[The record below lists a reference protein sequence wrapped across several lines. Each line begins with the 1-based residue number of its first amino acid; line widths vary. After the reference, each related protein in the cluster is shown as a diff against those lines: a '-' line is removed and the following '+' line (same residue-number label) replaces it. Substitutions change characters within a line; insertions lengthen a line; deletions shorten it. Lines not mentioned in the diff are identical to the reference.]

1 MNNELMNDN
10 QGQMHN
16 ATINMIAFTMG
27 NEGMCGGTRIFIELA
42 KRWLK
47 SGCKIN
53 IFVTDEGLSTCV
65 KYGLSNA
72 NFFVTP
78 GLKYKRF
85 GLFLFYNILLLKG
98 ILLAIKFKINGKKA
112 DVIYST
118 SDFWPDSLTAFIAA
132 KLLNK
137 SKWVAGFY
145 LFAPNPF
152 KKGNPYKGKNF
163 LRGFLYY
170 FTQFPIYYIVKRF
183 ADIVCVTSQ
192 PDVASFITPRRNK
205 DKILVIMGGVDYS
218 LHREMPEIE
227 KIYDACFI
235 GRFHPQKGIIE
246 LIDIWRMVV
255 NKKPQAKLLIIGYG
269 ELSGK
274 IKEKIRLNSLFDN
287 IKIIGFTDGE
297 EKVKILNQ
305 CKVVVHPALYDSGG
319 MAACEAMACGLPAV
333 SFDLPA
339 LRTYYPKGM
348 IKTPCF
354 DQDAFSQNIMELLE
368 DKQLYLKLKEDAVSW
383 AREWDWDKKAAYI
396 LGAFDR

>member
-1 MNNELMNDN
+1 
-10 QGQMHN
+10 
-16 ATINMIAFTMG
+16 MIALTMG
-27 NEGMCGGTRIFIELA
+27 HEGMCGGSRIFIELA

-47 SGCKIN
+47 SGHKIN

-72 NFFVTP
+72 NFFVTS
-78 GLKYKRF
+78 GLKYKKL

-98 ILLAIKFKINGKKA
+98 FLLVIKFKVSSKKA
-112 DVIYST
+112 DVVYST
-118 SDFWPDSLTAFIAA
+118 SDFWPDSLAAFTAA

-137 SKWVAGFY
+137 TRWVAGFY

-152 KKGNPYKGKNF
+152 KKGNPYKGRNF
-163 LRGFLYY
+163 LRGALYY
-170 FTQFPIYYIVKRF
+170 FSQLPIYCIVKRF

-192 PDVASFITPRRNK
+192 PDVTNFITPRRNQ
-205 DKILVIMGGVDYS
+205 DKILVIMGGVDCS

-227 KIYDACFI
+227 KKYDACFM

-246 LIDIWRMVV
+246 LVDIWRLVV
-255 NKKPQAKLLIIGYG
+255 DRRPQAKLLIIGYG
-269 ELSGK
+269 ELLNK
-274 IKEKIRLNSLFDN
+274 IKEKIQLNSLSDN
-287 IKIIGFTDGE
+287 IKITGFTDGQ
-297 EKVKILNQ
+297 EKVEILNQ
-305 CKVVVHPALYDSGG
+305 CRIVVHPALYDSGG

-354 DQDAFSQNIMELLE
+354 DLNAFSQNIIKLLE
-368 DKQLYLKLKEDAVSW
+368 DKQLYLKLKENAVSW

-396 LGAFDR
+396 LGEFDR